1 MKKLSLA
8 ILLLMGFA
16 KPALAHIFW
25 SPSTSGQTSH
35 PLWLAEFA
43 EAESIVYDLKGLTD
57 GQSNTA
63 NITTYDTSGNIIA
76 SDVYDAN
83 GTIFSS
89 VDLSG
94 NPIDIYDINGNL
106 ITPAD
111 GTKQS
116 PVTVVPSQVNLGA
129 ISATFDGG
137 YWAQDLS
144 MGMDTEHNP
153 SDYLGFLTPAQ
164 QQAYGYSNI
173 VQELKFT
180 QALYNGFSPKVNNSS
195 FFNLPLEVVP
205 LANPF
210 ELSAGSYLPIEI
222 SLYGKTVSGND
233 PNLEIL
239 AGYNGDPISS
249 EPGSNI
255 FQIPIESFGLAP
267 LEVDYAYQRGADQV
281 EVFLSTS
288 LTAFVPES
296 SQLPAAVLTATTVV
310 LFNRYR
316 KRQ

>member
-1 MKKLSLA
+1 MKKLLLA
-8 ILLLMGFA
+8 IFLLMGFT
-16 KPALAHIFW
+16 KPALAHVLW
-25 SPSTSGQTSH
+25 SPSTSGQTSF

-43 EAESIVYDLKGLTD
+43 EGESIVYDLKGLTN
-57 GQSNTA
+57 GQNNTP
-63 NITTYDTSGNIIA
+63 NVTTYDTSGQIIPNN
-76 SDVYDAN
+76 VYDTN
-83 GTIFSS
+83 GNIFSS
-89 VDLSG
+89 VNLSS
-94 NPIDIYDINGNL
+94 NPKDIYDINGNL
-106 ITPAD
+106 INPAD

-137 YWAQDLS
+137 YWVKDPS

-153 SDYLGFLTPAQ
+153 SNYLGFLTPAQ

-180 QALYNGFSPKVNNSS
+180 EALYNGFSPKVNNS
-195 FFNLPLEVVP
+195 FFNLPLEVIP

-210 ELSAGSYLPIEI
+210 ELSAGSYLPVEI
-222 SLYGKTVSGND
+222 SLYGKTVSGDD
-233 PNLEIL
+233 PNLEVL

-267 LEVDYAYQRGADQV
+267 VEVDYDYQRADQV
-281 EVFLSTS
+281 EVFLATS

-296 SQLPAAVLTATTVV
+296 SQLPATILTAVTLV

-316 KRQ
+316 KRN